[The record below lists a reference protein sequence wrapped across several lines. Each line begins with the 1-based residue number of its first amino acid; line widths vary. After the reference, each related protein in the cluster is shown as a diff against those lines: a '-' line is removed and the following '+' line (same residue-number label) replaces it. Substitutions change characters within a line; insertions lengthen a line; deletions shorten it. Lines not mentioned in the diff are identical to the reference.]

1 MQLNLLEI
9 GQADLLSACPV
20 ALLLGVFTEDN
31 NLERFLR
38 LSRKMLNA
46 KYAILAFEGE
56 PYVWYSD
63 QNGFKAFHANPKAQL
78 LSYFNNTALI
88 DANHPNYLS
97 FSQHVHD
104 LGAEHQRIV
113 GFDLRIKLKGSLGQ
127 VVYFDDENCKF
138 DTESVELIADLSDG
152 LMKCLEISVEASE
165 YKERYEQQAALN
177 LSKTKFFQ
185 IIAHDLRAPFHGLL
199 GFSEVLAQERD
210 TLDDQGV
217 QDIAEFLH
225 DTAQSTYCLLESLL
239 NWAMAEGGNL
249 VYHPI
254 NFKLN
259 QLVGIVCDVLKSF
272 AYKKNIELSHQIPA
286 DLAVYADMNMMTSVV
301 QNLVANALKFTHMD
315 GSGKVHIQAQRVENG
330 VELKVIDS
338 GLGMSA
344 TQLEHIFEPQIKFSL
359 KGTNGEAGTGL
370 GLVLCKRFIALN
382 HGEIHVTSKE
392 GVGTVFSIVLP
403 VAINDHQTLVK
414 TEQHSIG

>member
-1 MQLNLLEI
+1 MTR
-9 GQADLLSACPV
+9 P
-20 ALLLGVFTEDN
+20 
-31 NLERFLR
+31 
-38 LSRKMLNA
+38 
-46 KYAILAFEGE
+46 
-56 PYVWYSD
+56 
-63 QNGFKAFHANPKAQL
+63 
-78 LSYFNNTALI
+78 
-88 DANHPNYLS
+88 
-97 FSQHVHD
+97 
-104 LGAEHQRIV
+104 
-113 GFDLRIKLKGSLGQ
+113 
-127 VVYFDDENCKF
+127 
-138 DTESVELIADLSDG
+138 
-152 LMKCLEISVEASE
+152 
-165 YKERYEQQAALN
+165 
-177 LSKTKFFQ
+177 KFFQ

-382 HGEIHVTSKE
+382 HGEIQVTSKE